1 MCEERQGRKSIQQE
15 YNILNTIEPVVNNAQ
30 SSINILTDSFR
41 KEVQSNN
48 TMRETSSIVINMM
61 GSIDISEYLRRKKDV
76 LAECWYNKIKEEGI
90 EVLGDLLQESEF
102 TNDKNRL
109 NHLKMIEGRFPKE
122 LVEAANNF
130 SSEINERVML
140 THFYMGNDIF
150 IPVKEITVKQIQA
163 LLKQCLN
170 KVEVSNFDEK
180 LGITDFNV
188 KSISEV
194 RRQVQNMQLRNLFYR
209 LINKD
214 FFTKERMLR
223 YKMVENNKCEK
234 CEETE
239 TFKHLMWDCRFVRK
253 TWGNLNNILRTKGVG
268 VDELT
273 SYDDI
278 FKFNNSAAITT
289 IRLKIIQH
297 FIQIQ
302 RQTELSE
309 GKIHNIITELM
320 TKEKYIATKNNTMK
334 KFLQKW
340 KHFT

>member
-1 MCEERQGRKSIQQE
+1 
-15 YNILNTIEPVVNNAQ
+15 
-30 SSINILTDSFR
+30 
-41 KEVQSNN
+41 
-48 TMRETSSIVINMM
+48 
-61 GSIDISEYLRRKKDV
+61 
-76 LAECWYNKIKEEGI
+76 
-90 EVLGDLLQESEF
+90 
-102 TNDKNRL
+102 
-109 NHLKMIEGRFPKE
+109 
-122 LVEAANNF
+122 
-130 SSEINERVML
+130 
-140 THFYMGNDIF
+140 
-150 IPVKEITVKQIQA
+150 
-163 LLKQCLN
+163 
-170 KVEVSNFDEK
+170 
-180 LGITDFNV
+180 
-188 KSISEV
+188 
-194 RRQVQNMQLRNLFYR
+194 
-209 LINKD
+209 
-214 FFTKERMLR
+214 MLR

-309 GKIHNIITELM
+309 VKIHNIITELM